1 MKPFVIGLGNDVEQ
15 NARYILKVLGVSDE
29 EIEHKIT
36 ERNQVKSEE
45 EVLEGF
51 RFLFTDR

>member
-1 MKPFVIGLGNDVEQ
+1 MKPFVIGLEKDVEQ
-15 NARYILKVLGVSDE
+15 NARNILKELGVSNE

-51 RFLFTDR
+51 RTLFDD